1 MFTVNQLSLHFGD
14 RTLFDEVSFFIGKE
28 DRVGLAGR
36 NGQGKTTMLKLLAG
50 EMRYDSGT
58 IEHPKGLKIGYLPQT
73 MEHDLLLTARQ
84 VAAQAFEEAERL
96 QQRLR
101 EVESAL
107 ENPSS
112 DEEAMNLAIEI
123 GDIHDK
129 LNTLGAG
136 DNDNKIERDLK
147 GIGFSVE
154 DMDKPMGQLSGGWRM
169 RAELTRILLMRP
181 DLLMLDEPTN
191 HLDLPAIQWLEDLL
205 SSWPGAFILI
215 SHDKLFLDRLTRRT
229 IEVSHGRLIDRKVP
243 WSQYVELRKLER
255 EQQMSAAKAQKKE
268 IEHTQE
274 LINKFRAKKNK
285 AAFAQSLITKLD
297 KMEMV
302 EVDDSAS
309 RAMLVRFPPAP
320 RSGKIVLEM
329 DGVSKSFGDNLIV
342 QDADL
347 VVVRGEHLAI
357 VGANGTGKTTMMR
370 MILGEEPH
378 EGTITLGHNVIV
390 GYYAQDMPERLDPKL
405 TVLET
410 AEAAASED
418 TRTKVRAML
427 GAFLFSGEDVDKY
440 VSVLSG
446 GERARVA
453 LCCMLL
459 QPLNFLILDEP
470 THHLDIPSKD
480 VLKQA
485 LKHYDGT
492 FILISH
498 DRDFLSGLTDRLLEL
513 EGGRL
518 RDQHH
523 DIEELLARKKE
534 EGEEAFALKK
544 VKVASS
550 QKEDYEARKAQDK
563 ERRKLSN
570 KVKRCE
576 EELAKLEAE
585 QEKVNSELAEKA
597 SDADFQ
603 RKGYE
608 HLVVISTKIE
618 KIMSDWEE
626 AETRLE
632 DLGV

>member
-1 MFTVNQLSLHFGD
+1 MFTVNNLSLHFGD
-14 RTLFDEVSFFIGKE
+14 RTLFDQVSFFIGKE

-36 NGQGKTTMLKLLAG
+36 NGQGKSTMLKLMAG
-50 EMRYDSGT
+50 EMRYDSGS

-73 MEHDLLLTARQ
+73 MDHDLSLTARE
-84 VAAQAFEEAERL
+84 VAAKAFVEAERI
-96 QQRLR
+96 QARLN
-101 EVESAL
+101 EVEKAL

-112 DEEAMNLAIEI
+112 DEAAMELAVEI
-123 GDIHDK
+123 GDLHEK
-129 LNTLGAG
+129 LNAIGAA
-136 DNDNKIERDLK
+136 DNDKKVERDLQ
-147 GIGFSVE
+147 GIGFSLE
-154 DMDKPMGQLSGGWRM
+154 DMDKPMAQLSGGWRM

-191 HLDLPAIQWLEDLL
+191 HLDLPAIQWLEDLMKNW
-205 SSWPGAFILI
+205 SGAFILI
-215 SHDKLFLDRLTRRT
+215 SHDKLFLDRLTTRT
-229 IEVSHGRLIDRKVP
+229 IEVSNGLLIDRKVP
-243 WSQYVELRKLER
+243 WSKYVELRKLER
-255 EQQMSAAKAQKKE
+255 EQQMAAAKAQKKE

-297 KMEMV
+297 KMELV
-302 EVDDSAS
+302 EVDDASS

-329 DGVSKSFGDNLIV
+329 ENVAKSFGDKLIV
-342 QDADL
+342 KDADL
-347 VVVRGEHLAI
+347 VVARGEHLAI

-370 MILGEEPH
+370 MILGEEEH
-378 EGTITLGHNVIV
+378 QGTIKVGHNVII
-390 GYYAQDMPERLDPKL
+390 GYYAQDMPERLNPDL

-427 GAFLFSGEDVDKY
+427 GAFLFSGDDVDKY

-485 LKHYDGT
+485 LQHYDGT

-513 EGGRL
+513 ENGRL

-534 EGEEAFALKK
+534 EGEIAFAQKK
-544 VKVASS
+544 VKTSS
-550 QKEDYEARKAQDK
+550 AQKEDYEARKAKDK

-570 KVKRCE
+570 KVKRFE
-576 EELAKLEAE
+576 EELVKLESE
-585 QEKVNSELAEKA
+585 QERINKELAERA
-597 SDADFQ
+597 SDAAFQ
-603 RKGYE
+603 RNAYE
-608 HLVVISTKIE
+608 QLLTLGNRIDQLME
-618 KIMSDWEE
+618 DWEK
-626 AETRLE
+626 AETRLGE
-632 DLGV
+632 LS

>member
-1 MFTVNQLSLHFGD
+1 MFTVNQVSLHFGD

-50 EMRYDSGT
+50 EMRYDSGS
-58 IEHPKGLKIGYLPQT
+58 IEHPKGLRIGYLPQT
-73 MEHDLLLTARQ
+73 MEHDLTLTARQ
-84 VAAQAFEEAERL
+84 VAGKAFVEAEQAQSRL
-96 QQRLR
+96 AV
-101 EVESAL
+101 VEKAI
-107 ENPSS
+107 ENPKS
-112 DEEAMNLAIEI
+112 DEEAMELAIEI
-123 GDIHDK
+123 GELHEK
-129 LNTLGAG
+129 LNSLGAG
-136 DNDNKIERDLK
+136 DNDKKVERDLE
-147 GIGFSVE
+147 GIGFSKE

-191 HLDLPAIQWLEDLL
+191 HLDLPAIQWLEDLM
-205 SSWPGAFILI
+205 SNWPGAFILI
-215 SHDKLFLDRLTRRT
+215 SHDKLFLDRLTKRT
-229 IEVSHGRLIDRKVP
+229 IEVNNGKIIDRKVP
-243 WSQYVELRKLER
+243 WSQYVELRKVER
-255 EQQMSAAKAQKKE
+255 EQQIAASKAQTKE

-285 AAFAQSLITKLD
+285 AAFAQSLIKKLD
-297 KMEMV
+297 KMDRV
-302 EVDDSAS
+302 EVDDAAS

-320 RSGKIVLEM
+320 RSGKIVLELER
-329 DGVSKSFGDNLIV
+329 VSKSFGDNLIV
-342 QDADL
+342 KGADL
-347 VVVRGEHLAI
+347 VVARGEHLAI

-370 MILGEEPH
+370 MILGEESH
-378 EGTITLGHNVIV
+378 EGSIKLGHNVIV

-534 EGEEAFALKK
+534 EGEIAFAQKK

-563 ERRKLSN
+563 QKRKLNS
-570 KVKRCE
+570 KIKRCE
-576 EELAKLEAE
+576 DELAKLEAE
-585 QEKVNSELAEKA
+585 QEKLNAELAQRA
-597 SDADFQ
+597 ADAEFQ

-608 HLVVISTKIE
+608 DLVLISNRIDKL
-618 KIMSDWEE
+618 MSDWEE
-626 AETRLE
+626 AESRLQKMN
-632 DLGV
+632 

>member
-1 MFTVNQLSLHFGD
+1 MFTVTNVSLHFGD
-14 RTLFDEVSFFIGKE
+14 RTLFDEVSFFIGKT

-36 NGQGKTTMLKLLAG
+36 NGMGKTTMLKLLAG
-50 EMRYDSGT
+50 EMRYDSGA

-73 MEHDLLLTARQ
+73 MTHDLTLTARQ
-84 VAAQAFEEAERL
+84 VAGKAFEESEKVQARL
-96 QQRLR
+96 L
-101 EVESAL
+101 EVEKAL
-107 ENPSS
+107 ENPAS
-112 DEEAMNLAIEI
+112 DEEAMQLAIEI
-123 GDIHDK
+123 GDLHDK
-129 LNTLGAG
+129 LNTLGVG

-147 GIGFSVE
+147 GIGFSLE
-154 DMDKPMGQLSGGWRM
+154 DMDKPMSQLSGGWRM

-191 HLDLPAIQWLEDLL
+191 HLDLPAIQWLEDLM

-215 SHDKLFLDRLTRRT
+215 SHDKLFLDRLTTRT
-229 IEVSHGRLIDRKVP
+229 IEVSNGRIIDRKVP
-243 WSQYVELRKLER
+243 WSQYLELRKVER
-255 EQQMSAAKAQKKE
+255 EQQSSAAKAQKKE
-268 IEHTQE
+268 IEHAQE

-297 KMEMV
+297 KMEII
-302 EVDDSAS
+302 EVDDADS

-329 DGVSKSFGDNLIV
+329 EGVTKSFGDKLIV
-342 QDADL
+342 KDADL
-347 VVVRGEHLAI
+347 IVVRGEHLAI

-378 EGTITLGHNVIV
+378 EGSIKMGHNVIV
-390 GYYAQDMPERLDPKL
+390 GYYAQDMPERLDPKM
-405 TVLET
+405 TILET
-410 AEAAASED
+410 ANSAASEE
-418 TRTKVRAML
+418 TRPKVRAML
-427 GAFLFSGEDVDKY
+427 GAFLFSGDDVDKY

-498 DRDFLSGLTDRLLEL
+498 DRDFLGGLTDRLLEL
-513 EGGRL
+513 EDGRL

-523 DIEELLARKKE
+523 DIEELLARKKQE
-534 EGEEAFALKK
+534 SVQAAEQKK
-544 VKVASS
+544 VKVDST
-550 QKEDYEARKAQDK
+550 QKQDYKARKAEEK
-563 ERRKLSN
+563 EKRKLTN
-570 KVKRCE
+570 KIKRCE
-576 EELAKLEAE
+576 EELEKLEAE
-585 QEKVNSELAEKA
+585 QDSINTQLAERA
-597 SDADFQ
+597 SDAEFQ
-603 RKGYE
+603 KKGYE
-608 HLVVISTKIE
+608 ELVKVSARIDE
-618 KIMSDWEE
+618 LMADWEK
-626 AETRLE
+626 AEERLSQISA
-632 DLGV
+632 